1 MLLMLNRFGTKKF
14 VVRQRR
20 VLAPG
25 KNKDRTKMKR
35 CNNPRLTE
43 RVTFIE
49 GTF

>member
-1 MLLMLNRFGTKKF
+1 MLNRFDTKKF